1 MSNQLFT
8 PGQIHA
14 TPGSVEACS
23 LEQAHTL
30 ITRHLSGDFGTAGK
44 YHEILP
50 TITQEEWAE
59 GAMATSDD
67 GKLNVIAIRNN
78 SGRVMSYYK
87 VDNKDIWVS
96 TDGLGTPDVYTTIL
110 LPGEY

>member
-14 TPGSVEACS
+14 TPGSREDC
-23 LEQAHTL
+23 TL
-30 ITRHLSGDFGTAGK
+30 DQLIALSARHLSGDFGTAGK